1 MFSFFSFFVRER
13 SREIKLIIEKSFHW
27 IIRVAKINDDDQT
40 NIQMIRYNSEDQIT
54 KVENVC
60 TSMYKWYNSKRSIA
74 EHFQIYKP
82 IIINLNNN

>member
-60 TSMYKWYNSKRSIA
+60 TSDTTRKKVLLNISK
-74 EHFQIYKP
+74 Y
-82 IIINLNNN
+82 INL